1 MQSIADYIRVLLD
14 DPFKKTLGMLDQYD
28 ERLQKLQDERP
39 EVLSGY
45 KAHMTKLSNFKT
57 ALESLKFNLS
67 LDVVLAVITDEL
79 TKEQEKW
86 LSEKEAAY
94 DAIDDEITELKASI
108 EESNKAHNQHL
119 INQNNAGNEGFESL
133 EAKRK
138 ILEGYSDEIFNM
150 CNQYGITT
158 SDVNIDESMFT
169 PEELGRLYDEYIA
182 YMNKEQNGTNVIAKF
197 RNVCSD
203 WIMQAVILCAV
214 LFLCFTSVLDFVSIG
229 FFILLIANQINNVNR
244 AKYYS
249 ILMAITFNIKPEN
262 MGYTALDESQLLPEE
277 LTDEMLD
284 ADERFSKFE
293 EKYDT
298 VEKMFE
304 ETNPD
309 LANARVMQEW
319 ATALSENQ
327 KHLTEL
333 ETIFNN
339 KIHAILSDVVAEI
352 AYMKKQYDKLRSE
365 YKFIGERFSSHLTFN
380 GTFTLGLHDDCIEE
394 TVDVGQRNII
404 IRPSVDTKL
413 MYKFLQAM
421 YVNAIGNVSPGKVK
435 VIVYDPNDF
444 GRSVMPLYKNELNL
458 YFEFYNDN
466 LGEIVDDLVNYVQE
480 NFKEMSGKT
489 IAEYNQKCEDVG
501 MTPIEYKIL
510 MVLSQPKT
518 IEEDEKLQ
526 NFFEYSATGGVFI
539 WMLSE
544 AMQSKTAFVFRRPF
558 EGVQNPITEIVN
570 DDWCSKV
577 AMNYSDAIAK
587 SKPKGLPWKEFI
599 DNVIPD
605 SKMWTGITDNCMNLY
620 PGYLNGDPTSY
631 KPFEVGNTGNVHVI
645 GVGGTGAG
653 KSVFLNHLVATMTK
667 EYSPRELE
675 LWLVDFKGTE
685 FKFYLP
691 NAECPYMLPHI
702 KACLCTS
709 DGDYATSLFHAL
721 RVEAD
726 HRYDVLKD
734 PSLYMSELS
743 YCPDGKTSSN
753 QKGTVGWNKFWR
765 QKAQDTGDERYL
777 ENCWARVLFIAD
789 EFQVIFEKADAK
801 NLELIKAD
809 ITQIAKV
816 GRAANV
822 HIFFTSQSM
831 KKTLSADIL
840 QQFTLRFALRCD
852 KEVSQEILGTSKA
865 SDIREK
871 FGFLIVKATGIANED
886 QPRYRTPFIP
896 DDDLREHIKRMAL
909 LAEERKMPKKDVITY
924 EEVTKH
930 PIQQLI
936 DVYENPAMK
945 QKLPDSGVFFLGNR
959 MAYSQNKAP
968 DNIILSAQNNT
979 NIMSVCSDYTDYV
992 MYFQELMCNIKHNK
1006 VPGTVIINT
1015 QVHDLGYIC
1024 DIENNITFPDK
1035 HSHLLW
1041 EKNKPKD
1048 IIDWCCGLL
1057 ESRKKSGKKDSPVWL
1072 FFLGWDKGPGF
1083 GVETDMGVRSK
1094 TNNFLQTCGEYNI
1107 HVIFINTCMMGIAFA
1122 TVNTCKYRIAAKCSI
1137 DDSNA
1142 CIGTKQAGVNY
1153 DGMKTGWIFSWH
1165 DGSITRDK
1173 LYISKCER
1181 EIASTEIVL

>member
-1 MQSIADYIRVLLD
+1 MLSIADYIKVLLD
-14 DPFKKTLGMLDQYD
+14 DPFKKTLAMIDQYD
-28 ERLQKLQDERP
+28 ERLQKFQEERP
-39 EVLSGY
+39 EVLSAY

-67 LDVVLAVITDEL
+67 LDVVLGVITDDM

-86 LSEKEAAY
+86 LSEKEGAY
-94 DAIDDEITELKASI
+94 ADIDAEITELKESI
-108 EESNKAHNQHL
+108 EASNRQHNQHL
-119 INQNNAGNEGFESL
+119 INQNNAGNAGFTVL
-133 EAKRK
+133 EEKRK
-138 ILEGYSDEIFNM
+138 ILEGYSEKIFDV
-150 CNQYGITT
+150 CNQYGVT
-158 SDVNIDESMFT
+158 SSDIAIDESMFT
-169 PEELGRLYDEYIA
+169 PDELNKLYDDYIA
-182 YMNKEQNGTNVIAKF
+182 YMQKESNGSNIISKF
-197 RNVCSD
+197 RSVCSEQYL
-203 WIMQAVILCAV
+203 QAIILGV
-214 LFLCFTSVLDFVSIG
+214 LLILCFTPLLDFVSIA
-229 FFILLIANQINNVNR
+229 FFIALGANQIQNMNR

-249 ILMAITFNIKPEN
+249 ILLAITFNIKPEN
-262 MGYTALDESQLLPEE
+262 MGYVALDESLMLPEE

-284 ADERFSKFE
+284 TDERFAQFE

-298 VEKMFE
+298 VEQMFE
-304 ETNPD
+304 ETNPENN
-309 LANARVMQEW
+309 NAKVMAEW
-319 ATALSENQ
+319 AAMLPENQ
-327 KHLTEL
+327 KHIKEL

-352 AYMKKQYDKLRSE
+352 AYMKKQYDKLRAE
-365 YKFIGERFSSHLTFN
+365 YKFIGERFSSHLSFN

-404 IRPSVDTKL
+404 IRPSVDTTL
-413 MYKFLQAM
+413 MYKFLQTM
-421 YVNAIGNVSPGKVK
+421 YTNAIGNVAPGKVK

-466 LGEIVDDLVNYVQE
+466 LGAIIDELVTYVQE

-489 IAEYNQKCEDVG
+489 IEDYNKKCEEVG
-501 MTPIEYKIL
+501 MTPIEYRIL

-518 IEEDEKLQ
+518 LEEDEKLQ

-539 WMLSE
+539 WMISE
-544 AMQSKTAFVFRRPF
+544 SMQSKTAFVFRRPF
-558 EGVQNPITEIVN
+558 EGVQNPINGMIT
-570 DDWCSKV
+570 DDWCAKV
-577 AMNYSDAIAK
+577 ASNYADAIAK

-605 SKMWTGITDNCMNLY
+605 SKMWTGITDNSMNLY

-726 HRYDVLKD
+726 HRYDVLKE
-734 PSLYMSELS
+734 PGLYISELS
-743 YCPDGKTSSN
+743 YCPDGKTSPN

-789 EFQVIFEKADAK
+789 EFQVIFEKADPK
-801 NLELIKAD
+801 NLDLIKAD

-936 DVYENPAMK
+936 DVYENPVMK

-968 DNIILSAQNNT
+968 DNIILTAQNNT

-992 MYFQELMCNIKHNK
+992 MFFQELMCNIQHNK

-1024 DIENNITFPDK
+1024 CIEKYVTFPEK
-1035 HSHLLW
+1035 HGHLMW
-1041 EKNKPKD
+1041 EDNKPKE
-1048 IIDWCCGLL
+1048 IIKWCCGLL
-1057 ESRKKSGKKDSPVWL
+1057 DARKSKGKKDTPIWIFL
-1072 FFLGWDKGPGF
+1072 LGWDKGPGF
-1083 GVETDMGVRSK
+1083 GVETDISLRSQ

-1107 HVIFINTCMMGIAFA
+1107 HVIFINTCMMGISFA

-1137 DDSNA
+1137 DDSNN

-1165 DGSITRDK
+1165 DGGITRDK
-1173 LYISKCER
+1173 LYISECER
-1181 EIASTEIVL
+1181 EIASSEIVL